1 MRYKELME
9 AGPAVPFDQSPE
21 YESMLTDGT
30 AGLSIG
36 KGNINSL
43 HGCPT
48 TVNGDFSI
56 RFQPDLLS
64 LEFAPKHVTGD
75 FNLFTSGVKDLTH
88 CPKVDGRLHIAG
100 NQRLSSLVGC
110 HPDIKE
116 ITIYGKK
123 ITSLEGSPTQCTE
136 YSVSDTSI
144 ANFVGGPQVVDNFS
158 AWRDLPNLTSYEG
171 SPKKVNKDV
180 MLIAL
185 PSMANFDKHFP
196 FVGGE
201 LCIEVGENLP
211 ARMLS
216 ILKVQGLKKISFTN
230 NGGLLRELTN
240 IFNDHY
246 GTGMAGISKCQKA
259 LMQAG
264 FNKAAGL

>member
-1 MRYKELME
+1 ME

-30 AGLSIG
+30 AGLNVG
-36 KGNINSL
+36 KGNISSL
-43 HGCPT
+43 HGCPA
-48 TVNGDFSI
+48 VVRGDFSI
-56 RFQPDLLS
+56 RFQPALLS

-75 FNLFTSGVKDLTH
+75 FNLFTSGVKSLEH
-88 CPKVDGRLHIAG
+88 CPKVDGRLHLAG
-100 NQRLSSLVGC
+100 NMNLTSLVGC
-110 HPDIKE
+110 HPEIKE
-116 ITIYGKK
+116 LTIYGKK
-123 ITSLEGSPTQCTE
+123 INSLEGSPTHCTE
-136 YSVSDTSI
+136 FSVSDTSI
-144 ANFVGGPQVVDNFS
+144 TNFVGGPQVVDQFS
-158 AWRDLPNLTSYEG
+158 AWRDLHNLTSYEG
-171 SPKKVNKDV
+171 APKQVNKDV

-211 ARMLS
+211 SRMLS
-216 ILKVQGLKKISFTN
+216 ILKVKGLRKISFTN
-230 NGGLLRELTN
+230 NGGLLRDLTN
-240 IFNDHY
+240 IFNEYY
-246 GTGMAGISKCQKA
+246 GQGMPGISKCQKA